1 MGTGPSASGCCHI
14 LVRGS
19 SGGTTFVLGIE
30 NKIDSPEGDNQL
42 CRYERGLAAQFAR
55 DNVVRLRVDTRHSPQ
70 RHKAVARALSRTAG
84 FDLPE
89 KGQRT
94 VVLKSTNRLPSV
106 LDKPD
111 TVTDWIVR
119 LQHVRDAIRALDS
132 VLV

>member
-1 MGTGPSASGCCHI
+1 MYARVFRPAWHALGTRKDDPIIGLDAGTDWTYAPAHFRVSADVPDTDG
-14 LVRGS
+14 
-19 SGGTTFVLGIE
+19 
-30 NKIDSPEGDNQL
+30 EG
-42 CRYERGLAAQFAR
+42 RYEY
-55 DNVVRLRVDTRHSPQ
+55 VVRLRVDKRHAPQ

-94 VVLKSTNRLPSV
+94 VALKSTNRLPSV

-111 TVTDWIVR
+111 TVIDWIVR

-132 VLV
+132 VLT